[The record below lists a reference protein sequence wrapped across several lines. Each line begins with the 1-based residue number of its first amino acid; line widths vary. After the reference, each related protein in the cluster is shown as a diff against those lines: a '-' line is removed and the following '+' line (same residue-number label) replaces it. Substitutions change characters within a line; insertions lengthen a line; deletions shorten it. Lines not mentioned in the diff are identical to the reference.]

1 MDANLRFN
9 ECVRKNTSDA
19 RVASGKIARKRRKR
33 MFTLEDGL
41 GPGSTVL
48 EAPTP
53 HCGAKGAAARP
64 RQSCPVSQQSVCGA
78 MSKVPRHSSEGTI
91 QSCLGV
97 GRVERL
103 VFAPANF

>member
-1 MDANLRFN
+1 
-9 ECVRKNTSDA
+9 
-19 RVASGKIARKRRKR
+19 
-33 MFTLEDGL
+33 MFTLEDGP
-41 GPGSTVL
+41 GPDSTVV

-64 RQSCPVSQQSVCGA
+64 CQPRPVSQQSVCGA
-78 MSKVPRHSSEGTI
+78 MSKLPRHSSEGTI
-91 QSCLGV
+91 RYNFGV